1 MTLSLLNLTLINIHI
16 TQQERAK
23 NLEPKEVYLS
33 QLQYK
38 DKSNV
43 ACSVNNCTR
52 GVMVPTPESE
62 SESDFHHFSEI
73 FYSDFNSDSS

>member
-43 ACSVNNCTR
+43 AYSANNQS
-52 GVMVPTPESE
+52 PEFKFRFVF
-62 SESDFHHFSEI
+62 FHLQMLHFSALCGQI
-73 FYSDFNSDSS
+73 